1 MTAVKYI
8 DLQNINLNPNGSAVT
23 IKGIFNAI
31 KNTRKRVVLT
41 NVKLD
46 GTESLD
52 VTGSVKVGLSSCVIV
67 QAIDTGIRSFVIS
80 SNDTIKYVTKRN
92 GPRQKCF

>member
-1 MTAVKYI
+1 MTAVQYI
-8 DLQNINLNPNGSAVT
+8 DLQNINLVSNGDPVT

-31 KNTRKRVVLT
+31 KSTRKRVVLT

-46 GTESLD
+46 GTERHD
-52 VTGSVKVGLSSCVIV
+52 ITGAVNVGLTNCVIV

-80 SNDTIKYVTKRN
+80 SNDSIKFVTKTWKQLN
-92 GPRQKCF
+92 A

>member
-1 MTAVKYI
+1 MTDIQYI
-8 DLQNINLNPNGSAVT
+8 DLKNINLTQNGNPVT

-31 KNTRKRVVLT
+31 KNTRRRVVLT

-46 GTESLD
+46 GTEKHD
-52 VTGSVKVGLSSCVIV
+52 ITGAVNVGLTSCVIV

-80 SNDTIKYVTKRN
+80 SNDTIKYVTKTWAQLN
-92 GPRQKCF
+92 A

>member
-8 DLQNINLNPNGSAVT
+8 DLQNINLTQNGNPVT

-46 GTESLD
+46 GNESHD
-52 VTGSVKVGLSSCVIV
+52 ITGAVKVGLSSCVIV
-67 QAIDTGIRSFVIS
+67 QTIDTGIRSFVIS
-80 SNDTIKYVTKRN
+80 SNDTIKFITKTWAQLN
-92 GPRQKCF
+92 A

>member
-1 MTAVKYI
+1 MTAVQYI
-8 DLQNINLNPNGSAVT
+8 DLQNINLTQNGDPVT
-23 IKGIFNAI
+23 IKGIFNTI

-46 GTESLD
+46 GIETHD
-52 VTGSVKVGLSSCVIV
+52 ITGSVKCGLSNCVIV

-80 SNDTIKYVTKRN
+80 SNDTIKFITKTWAQLN
-92 GPRQKCF
+92 A

>member
-1 MTAVKYI
+1 MSGVKYI
-8 DLQNINLNPNGSAVT
+8 DLGNINLISNGSPVT
-23 IKGIFNAI
+23 IKCIFNAI

-46 GTESLD
+46 GTEIPDISG
-52 VTGSVKVGLSSCVIV
+52 TINVGMSNCVIV

-80 SNDTIKYVTKRN
+80 STDTIKLVTKTWAQLN
-92 GPRQKCF
+92 A

>member
-1 MTAVKYI
+1 MTDIQYI
-8 DLQNINLNPNGSAVT
+8 DLHNINLTQNGDPVT

-46 GTESLD
+46 GTESYD
-52 VTGSVKVGLSSCVIV
+52 ISGSIKVGLTSCVIV

-80 SNDTIKYVTKRN
+80 SNDSIKFVTKTWKQLN
-92 GPRQKCF
+92 A

>member
-1 MTAVKYI
+1 MTDIQYI
-8 DLQNINLNPNGSAVT
+8 DLKNINLNQNGNPVT

-46 GTESLD
+46 GNERHD
-52 VTGSVKVGLSSCVIV
+52 ITGAVNVGLTSCVIV

-80 SNDTIKYVTKRN
+80 SNDTIKYVTKTWKQLN
-92 GPRQKCF
+92 A

>member
-1 MTAVKYI
+1 MIAIKYI
-8 DLQNINLNPNGSAVT
+8 DLHNINLNQNGDPVT
-23 IKGIFNAI
+23 IKGIFNAV

-46 GTESLD
+46 GTERHDIS
-52 VTGSVKVGLSSCVIV
+52 GSINVGLTSCVIV

-80 SNDTIKYVTKRN
+80 SNDTIKFITKTWKQLN
-92 GPRQKCF
+92 A